1 MYHSTYLV
9 NRQMITDPSQVK
21 TALSRYVTAGGEKMS
36 NFFFRLEWYRI
47 GISIPMDVYSE
58 KMPVLQLRPEC
69 QLTHCEKLPELPA
82 DTDKIGFKIFI
93 IPYKTAAKN
102 EDLSE
107 DFIKSWFI
115 KQLKESASLLDAELG
130 PNNRLYYR
138 TKPEDTEIKQIQSYT
153 LKGHLKV
160 NDVKKLDKI
169 RCKPLG
175 YYDDLGCG
183 LLLLE

>member
-1 MYHSTYLV
+1 
-9 NRQMITDPSQVK
+9 MITDTSQINTSLK
-21 TALSRYVTAGGEKMS
+21 KYLSADGKKLD
-36 NFFFRLEWYRI
+36 NFFFRLEWYKI

-58 KMPVLQLRPEC
+58 KMPIFQLRPEC
-69 QLTHCEKLPELPA
+69 QLTHSENLPELPA

-93 IPYKTAAKN
+93 IPYKTASKN

-115 KQLKESASLLDAELG
+115 KQLKGSATIIDSELG

-138 TKPEDTEIKQIQSYT
+138 LKPEDTEMKQIQSYT
-153 LKGHLKV
+153 LRGHLKC

-175 YYDDLGCG
+175 YYDNLGCG